1 MAKRSKSKKEKITI
15 PESDIWNTILDEKAQ
30 RDKLKKEEE
39 KQAAREERKRLR
51 EEIKAELKERKRLER
66 EAKKAAKKKKPV
78 VEEEQQP
85 VIEEENKVEE
95 PIEEETPVEI
105 IPPVI
110 QEIKVIEVEP
120 NLEKNFKVNMYKYV
134 SRIVSALLLML
145 ILLYFF
151 ESGREYK
158 FVKYSSANYNIQS
171 NNNITSFDV
180 EFNYNEV
187 YPTEKE
193 TNYNYY
199 VKSNI
204 VTKSNKD
211 IYKKEETLSNAKSYT
226 NSGKVVN
233 ITEKVNVP
241 IDKYNEYAKR
251 FESDKSKL
259 TVSLVLVNDGKEEVV
274 SSINMILLEDKNNI
288 EKELINNETGTY
300 TVETNIWIR
309 LVLLSSIFFIIEFAL
324 YSVVKMFIFVLKPI
338 FKPNK

>member
-1 MAKRSKSKKEKITI
+1 MFMAKRSKKTKITI

-66 EAKKAAKKKKPV
+66 EAKRAAKKKKPV
-78 VEEEQQP
+78 VEEQP
-85 VIEEENKVEE
+85 VIEEETKVEE
-95 PIEEETPVEI
+95 QPEKEPEIEI

-120 NLEKNFKVNMYKYV
+120 DLEKNFKVNMYKYI
-134 SRIVSALLLML
+134 SRIASALLLMF

-151 ESGREYK
+151 ESDREYK
-158 FVKYSSANYNIQS
+158 FVKYSSSNYNIQS

-211 IYKKEETLSNAKSYT
+211 IYKKEETLSNAKTYT
-226 NSGKVVN
+226 NLGKVVN